1 MRKCFPEEG
10 AAIGTH
16 QSHGTRVCFDGV
28 GNFRVRERGWIG
40 NRGTVNKEENEL
52 VPQDL
57 QNVLLAKVC
66 STYTKENVLK
76 EANILFWFGQNNT
89 SSSIQPMMLISLDI
103 S

>member
-1 MRKCFPEEG
+1 MAPINPMVQEYVLTVLVTLE
-10 AAIGTH
+10 
-16 QSHGTRVCFDGV
+16 
-28 GNFRVRERGWIG
+28 RERGWIG